1 MDQIISALIFPCL
14 LVILFARITYNR
26 YVALLLMVILIA
38 ASAKLGYTNSMWLII
53 IIDAFSMTI
62 GFVLATYMLRRL
74 KKSGSDF

>member
-26 YVALLLMVILIA
+26 YVALLLMVILIV

>member
-53 IIDAFSMTI
+53 DAFSMTI

>member
-26 YVALLLMVILIA
+26 YVALLLMVILIV

-53 IIDAFSMTI
+53 ID
-62 GFVLATYMLRRL
+62 
-74 KKSGSDF
+74 